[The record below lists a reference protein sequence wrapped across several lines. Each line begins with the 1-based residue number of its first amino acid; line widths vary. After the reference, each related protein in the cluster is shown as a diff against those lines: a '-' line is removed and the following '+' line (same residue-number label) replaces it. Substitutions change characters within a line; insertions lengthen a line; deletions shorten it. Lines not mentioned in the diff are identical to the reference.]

1 VGTSA
6 VCFEEVEAA
15 AALTS
20 LVLAD
25 LGALPA
31 RIEEHAR
38 RARDQ
43 AMGIR

>member
-1 VGTSA
+1 
-6 VCFEEVEAA
+6 
-15 AALTS
+15 
-20 LVLAD
+20 VLAD

-43 AMGIR
+43 AMRIQSK